1 LRCCHA
7 VKALALTATQTEFSE
22 ISRKTVKRSQQKF
35 FCWPG
40 SGDGSGLSQSGFTQP
55 MLGTTGGG

>member
-40 SGDGSGLSQSGFTQP
+40 SGDGSGLSQSGFT
-55 MLGTTGGG
+55 